1 MFLYFIYSTLA
12 LNFDRFNNSPRNAFK
27 HELTLLERVRHPNV
41 VQFVGA
47 VTQNIPMMIVRE
59 YHSKVG
65 LPSLFLCIF
74 AKYSLFFAYINVDF
88 QGDLASYL
96 QKKGRLSPSKV
107 LRFCHDIARQVT
119 IFKGLCCTKSLW
131 THLWKTFMS
140 FSYFYYIFLIW
151 SLISESRLSHFLGL
165 LSLPCTKWL

>member
-1 MFLYFIYSTLA
+1 MTAYITTFILISGQVDDGLNSCFFSVLNYSTLA
-12 LNFDRFNNSPRNAFK
+12 LNFDHFNNSPRNAFK

-107 LRFCHDIARQVT
+107 LRFALDIARQVT
-119 IFKGLCCTKSLW
+119 ISRNYPVRNLCERIFEKLSCPFLTSII
-131 THLWKTFMS
+131 
-140 FSYFYYIFLIW
+140 SYMVG
-151 SLISESRLSHFLGL
+151 H
-165 LSLPCTKWL
+165 